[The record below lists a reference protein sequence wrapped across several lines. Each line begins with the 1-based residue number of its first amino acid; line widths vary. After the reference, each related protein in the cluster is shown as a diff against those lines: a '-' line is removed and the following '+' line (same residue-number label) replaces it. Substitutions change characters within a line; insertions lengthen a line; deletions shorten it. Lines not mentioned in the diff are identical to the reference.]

1 MRNRWIAW
9 GLLGTMMGL
18 APGVAAAQTTTQ
30 STTTT
35 STTGAFDR
43 LSPGNQQIARA
54 LFAAQTSATPTT
66 SSAKQPATPGQ
77 SAPLTLDQI
86 AAMKQSGK
94 GWGEIFKS
102 MKSQGLVQ
110 QKNLGQVVSGYRH
123 QQQTS
128 TTSPGARSAARSAP
142 TQGGVGTGGTAGTAS
157 GRRPAQDSSS
167 GGITT
172 GGNGQDRG
180 LAGGAAGASVGTGH
194 AAGGPSAGAAG
205 RGAAA
210 GQGGGPGR

>member
-9 GLLGTMMGL
+9 GLLGSVMVL
-18 APGVAAAQTTTQ
+18 VPGVVTGQTTTQ
-30 STTTT
+30 STTT

-54 LFAAQTSATPTT
+54 LFAAQTSGTPSTG
-66 SSAKQPATPGQ
+66 SAQQPATAGQ
-77 SAPLTLDQI
+77 STPLTLDQI

-110 QKNLGQVVSGYRH
+110 QKNLGQVVSAYRH

-128 TTSPGARSAARSAP
+128 TTSVGARSATRSTP
-142 TQGGVGTGGTAGTAS
+142 TQGGVGTGGSAGTAS
-157 GRRPAQDSSS
+157 GRRAAQDSSS
-167 GGITT
+167 GGTTT
-172 GGNGQDRG
+172 GGNGQNRG
-180 LAGGAAGASVGTGH
+180 LGNGAAGASVGSGH
-194 AAGGPSAGAAG
+194 VGAGTSAGGAG
-205 RGAAA
+205 RGAGA
-210 GQGGGPGR
+210 GQGGPPGR